1 VPAAACTIRAVT
13 DYDATI
19 FTPVDLV
26 QVSLDVYT
34 DAYRVTGKAMTRFA
48 RVADI
53 ANQAANT
60 HLHVDEA
67 TITEYADPKATVGA
81 MQALVNMDVALLVI
95 TAESEAPQR
104 PEMRIPKRSVRAQV
118 GVPPFRLTGMVHV
131 PPGSRPAD
139 GVLNATD
146 RFLTMTEATIA
157 CAEHPELDRTATAI
171 AFQRAR
177 AHLILVADDE
187 NPDQLL
193 ADVLDDATAERWLH
207 AAEPEQL

>member
-1 VPAAACTIRAVT
+1 MTG
-13 DYDATI
+13 YDATI
-19 FTPVDLV
+19 FAPVDLV

-34 DAYRVTGKAMTRFA
+34 DAHRVSGKAMTRFA

-60 HLHVDEA
+60 HLHVEEA
-67 TITEYADPKATVGA
+67 TISEYADPAATIEAKQV
-81 MQALVNMDVALLVI
+81 LVNMDAALLVI
-95 TAESEAPQR
+95 TTESEAPHR
-104 PEMRIPKRSVRAQV
+104 PEMRIPKRSVRAQIV
-118 GVPPFRLTGMVHV
+118 VPPFRLTGMVHV
-131 PPGSRPAD
+131 PTGSRPAD

-157 CAEHPELDRTATAI
+157 SADHPELGRTATAI

-177 AHLILVADDE
+177 AQLILVADDE

-193 ADVLDDATAERWLH
+193 ADVMDAATAERWLH
-207 AAEPEQL
+207 AAEQEPL

>member
-1 VPAAACTIRAVT
+1 VT

-19 FTPVDLV
+19 FAPVDLV
-26 QVSLDVYT
+26 PVSLDVYT
-34 DAYRVTGKAMTRFA
+34 DAHRVSGKAMTRFA

-67 TITEYADPKATVGA
+67 TISEYADPGATIGA
-81 MQALVNMDVALLVI
+81 MQVLVNMDSALLVI
-95 TAESEAPQR
+95 TESEAPQR
-104 PEMRIPKRSVRAQV
+104 PEMRIPKRSVRAQIA
-118 GVPPFRLTGMVHV
+118 VPPFRLTGMVHV

-157 CAEHPELDRTATAI
+157 SAQYPDLDRTAAAI
-171 AFQRAR
+171 AFQRPR

-187 NPDQLL
+187 NPDELL
-193 ADVLDDATAERWLH
+193 ADVLDAATAERWLH
-207 AAEPEQL
+207 AAEPEL

>member
-1 VPAAACTIRAVT
+1 VT
-13 DYDATI
+13 DYEATI

-26 QVSLDVYT
+26 KVALDVYT
-34 DAYRVTGKAMTRFA
+34 DAYQVSGQAMTRFA

-60 HLHVDEA
+60 HLHLESA
-67 TITEYADPKATVGA
+67 TITEYADPTATIGA
-81 MQALVNMDVALLVI
+81 MQVLVNMEVALLVI
-95 TAESEAPQR
+95 TESEAPQR
-104 PEMRIPKRSVRAQV
+104 PEMRIPKRSVRAQIA
-118 GVPPFRLTGMVHV
+118 VPPFRLTGMVHV
-131 PPGSRPAD
+131 PTGSRPAD

-157 CAEHPELDRTATAI
+157 CAEHPELGRTAAAI

-193 ADVLDDATAERWLH
+193 ADVMDAATAERWLH
-207 AAEPEQL
+207 AAEQEPR

>member
-1 VPAAACTIRAVT
+1 VT

-19 FTPVDLV
+19 FAPVDLV

-34 DAYRVTGKAMTRFA
+34 DTYRVSGTATTRFA

-60 HLHVDEA
+60 HLHVEKA
-67 TITEYADPKATVGA
+67 TISEYADPTATIAA
-81 MQALVNMDVALLVI
+81 MQALVNMEAALLVI
-95 TAESEAPQR
+95 TSESVAPQR
-104 PEMRIPKRSVRAQV
+104 PEMRIPKRSVRAQI

-131 PPGSRPAD
+131 PTGSRPAD

-157 CAEHPELDRTATAI
+157 CATHPELERTAAAI

-177 AHLILVADDE
+177 AQLILVADDE

-207 AAEPEQL
+207 AAEPEPL

>member
-1 VPAAACTIRAVT
+1 VT

-19 FTPVDLV
+19 FAPVDLV

-34 DAYRVTGKAMTRFA
+34 DTYRVSGTATTRFA

-60 HLHVDEA
+60 HLHVEKA
-67 TITEYADPKATVGA
+67 TISEYADPTATIAA
-81 MQALVNMDVALLVI
+81 MQALVNMEAALLVI
-95 TAESEAPQR
+95 TSESVAPQR
-104 PEMRIPKRSVRAQV
+104 PEMRIPKRSVRAQI

-131 PPGSRPAD
+131 PTGSRPAD

-157 CAEHPELDRTATAI
+157 CATHPELERTAAAI

-177 AHLILVADDE
+177 AQLILVADDE

-193 ADVLDDATAERWLH
+193 ADVLDAATAERWLH
-207 AAEPEQL
+207 AAEPEPL

>member
-1 VPAAACTIRAVT
+1 VT

-19 FTPVDLV
+19 FMPVDLV
-26 QVSLDVYT
+26 PVALDIYT
-34 DAYRVTGKAMTRFA
+34 DAHRVSGRAMTRFA

-60 HLHVDEA
+60 HLHVEQA
-67 TITEYADPKATVGA
+67 TISEYADPTATISA
-81 MQALVNMDVALLVI
+81 MQVLVNMEAALLVI
-95 TAESEAPQR
+95 TAESDAPQR
-104 PEMRIPKRSVRAQV
+104 PEMRIPKRSVRAQIA
-118 GVPPFRLTGMVHV
+118 VPPFRLTGMVHV
-131 PPGSRPAD
+131 PTGSRPAD

-157 CAEHPELDRTATAI
+157 CARHPELGRTATAI
-171 AFQRAR
+171 AFQRGR

-193 ADVLDDATAERWLH
+193 ADVLDAATAERWLH
-207 AAEPEQL
+207 AAEPEPL